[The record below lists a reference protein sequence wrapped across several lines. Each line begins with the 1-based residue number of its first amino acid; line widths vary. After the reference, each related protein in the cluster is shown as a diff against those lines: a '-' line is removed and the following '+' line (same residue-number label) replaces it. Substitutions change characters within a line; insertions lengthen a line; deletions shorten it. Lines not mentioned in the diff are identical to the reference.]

1 MQLKR
6 TWDDYLGLVR
16 ALQLPLMC
24 FAYALNLVNCLQC
37 KNMPGAGLKQEK
49 GCTTMS
55 QRGGQ
60 RRFLG
65 KEKRMNLGFWPH
77 FLQYWCSSA
86 TEMISH
92 MDALSANNS
101 GACAPSFDDASWVPR
116 VPELMVWYQSA
127 N

>member
-60 RRFLG
+60 RRFSG
-65 KEKRMNLGFWPH
+65 KRKENESRFLASFSSVLVQFRNRNDLPH
-77 FLQYWCSSA
+77 GRTIC
-86 TEMISH
+86 
-92 MDALSANNS
+92 
-101 GACAPSFDDASWVPR
+101 
-116 VPELMVWYQSA
+116 
-127 N
+127 